1 MKKILKKVE
10 KQDYISIAV
19 KILEEEKIPLKFN
32 DLADKILKNR
42 TKEVGKTPK
51 KSIYSAFLR
60 TDKIIKNPDGKYALK
75 DWI

>member
-1 MKKILKKVE
+1 ME

-32 DLADKILKNR
+32 ELADKILKNR

-60 TDKIIKNPDGKYALK
+60 TDKIIKNSDGKYALRE
-75 DWI
+75 WI